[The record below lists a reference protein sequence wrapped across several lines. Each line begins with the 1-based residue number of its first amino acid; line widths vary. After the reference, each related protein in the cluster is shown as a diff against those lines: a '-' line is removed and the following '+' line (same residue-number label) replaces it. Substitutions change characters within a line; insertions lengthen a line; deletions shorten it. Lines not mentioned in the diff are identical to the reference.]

1 VTQALRL
8 QSFQRRRP
16 ARWPWVL
23 VAFCLICLV
32 IKLTLILMGPATS
45 DAWLHFWGFRPDAVM
60 TLLGK
65 HDPRDWLDA
74 DLAGLVTALFM
85 HADWLHLAGNLA
97 YLWVFGIAVERAVGH
112 IRFALLF
119 LLLGGLANLYVAWRL
134 DGSDLLVIG
143 ASGGVSAII
152 GVYLGL
158 FPGRRMGLWIP
169 LGLYLQFAR
178 VPALLVIG
186 SWFTLQLLYSV
197 FGPMSETVAWPAH
210 VAGFLLGVMA
220 ALLLRLFPRSLQ
232 LESRDD

>member
-1 VTQALRL
+1 MTQALRL
-8 QSFQRRRP
+8 QTFQRRRP

-23 VAFCLICLV
+23 VAVCLICLS
-32 IKLTLILMGPATS
+32 IRLTVILMGPATS
-45 DAWLHFWGFRPDAVM
+45 EAWLHFWGFRPDDVI
-60 TLLGK
+60 TLLSSQP
-65 HDPRDWLDA
+65 PREWLDPN
-74 DLAGLVTALFM
+74 LAGLITALFM

-119 LLLGGLANLYVAWRL
+119 LVLGGLANLYVAWRL
-134 DGSDLLVIG
+134 DGSDLLVVG

-186 SWFTLQLLYSV
+186 SWFTLHLLYSV
-197 FGPMSETVAWPAH
+197 FGPMSQTVAWSAH
-210 VAGFLLGVMA
+210 VAGFLLGLLA
-220 ALLLRLFPRSLQ
+220 ALLLRLVPGSLQ
-232 LESRDD
+232 LEFRDD